1 MLKLP
6 PATTALLFDL
16 DGVITQTAK
25 VHAAAWKE
33 MFDGFLRERAQRTGE
48 PFVEFDAHHEYD
60 EHVDGKPR
68 LAGVRGFLDARGI
81 EHDED
86 ARPRARRPQ
95 AGAGACA

>member
-6 PATTALLFDL
+6 PETTALLFDL

-68 LAGVRGFLDARGI
+68 LAGVRGFLDARG
-81 EHDED
+81 H
-86 ARPRARRPQ
+86 RVRR
-95 AGAGACA
+95 